1 MAFFPSY
8 FNRSTNIILPLLY
21 IKQAKH
27 SVRTP
32 GHIRQVGSHTYLIN
46 KEHSLHLATEET
58 AKWFYATSPTIIFFE
73 SSNMQELIYF
83 FFYPSSFL
91 NCTLVLNLLFAGPC
105 SEGEMI
111 NPRSHLCN
119 ITSVEI
125 AGSRLGGVFFF
136 LTSSSAPA
144 GSRSKLSGISTQ
156 L

>member
-8 FNRSTNIILPLLY
+8 FNRGTNIILPLLY
-21 IKQAKH
+21 TKQAKH

-58 AKWFYATSPTIIFFE
+58 AKWFYTTSPTIIFFE
-73 SSNMQELIYF
+73 SSNMQELII

-91 NCTLVLNLLFAGPC
+91 NCTSVLNLLSAGPC
-105 SEGEMI
+105 SEGQMI
-111 NPRSHLCN
+111 NPRSHLYN

-125 AGSRLGGVFFF
+125 AGSQGCLFF
-136 LTSSSAPA
+136 LTHSSAPA
-144 GSRSKLSGISTQ
+144 GSRSKLSSISTQ